1 MIESKDDLFDYFNDI
16 ERSSILE
23 GTLARKNLSKTS
35 AEVSQMTVKK
45 LNKTKYE
52 IKPTKAEQTPRK
64 IAKKQVSKIIEFEKA
79 KTSIDAK
86 KIKTKPKS
94 VAEIKK
100 EAKRRE
106 KRVLKLYKEL
116 NKNNLKRYRQRI
128 EEQEEELSQFEEEY
142 DRRRITPPKKRNF
155 ISRLHLANKYQKGKF
170 ELAEEDAEMIKNG
183 EILTSSLDKKEWK
196 AIQKYE
202 DARDD
207 IRLRKGFTAFKVAL
221 AGIALVG
228 VVLGGGYVVKTT
240 IDDMHEQ
247 FAQMEELYIHNQSK
261 ANQEMME
268 KRAASMAMNFRDQEF
283 FYEYTNGNPSLE
295 NWENL
300 PEAIQECVRN
310 PVTAAEA
317 AYNHDNDQSHF
328 YVMVDGDFTTEK
340 WEALPEEVKQY
351 IREPVSTAKEAYENG
366 KDQVYL
372 YQLSRGIIT
381 EEFWQGLP
389 SEVRQYVRNPLELAK
404 SYAKSGDELGYL
416 KELLRDGESPQKL
429 DHNFWS
435 FLPDELKEVVKDP
448 KLITPK
454 EDVELAQKNNSNE
467 EEVR

>member
-1 MIESKDDLFDYFNDI
+1 MEENDDLFNYFNDT
-16 ERSSILE
+16 EKNCMLE
-23 GTLARKNLSKTS
+23 GTLARKNFSKTG
-35 AEVSQMTVKK
+35 AKVEQIKIKK
-45 LNKTKYE
+45 VDKKRYE
-52 IKPTKAEQTPRK
+52 ISPAREEQTPRK
-64 IAKKQVSKIIEFEKA
+64 IAKRQVSKIIEFEKA

-86 KIKTKPKS
+86 KTETKPKS
-94 VAEIKK
+94 ISEIKK
-100 EAKRRE
+100 EAKQRE
-106 KRVLKLYKEL
+106 KRVSKLYKEL
-116 NKNNLKRYRQRI
+116 NKNNIKRYRQRI
-128 EEQEEELSQFEEEY
+128 KEREEELSQFEEEY
-142 DRRRITPPKKRNF
+142 DKRRITPPKKRNF
-155 ISRLHLANKYQKGKF
+155 ISRLHLASKYQKGKF
-170 ELAEEDAEMIKNG
+170 ELAEENAEMIKDG
-183 EILTSSLDKKEWK
+183 EILASSLDEKEWK
-196 AIQKYE
+196 AVQKYE

-207 IRLRKGFTAFKVAL
+207 VKLRKGWTAFKVAL
-221 AGIALVG
+221 AGIALTG
-228 VVLGGGYVVKTT
+228 VVLGGGYMVKTT

-247 FAQMEELYIHNQSK
+247 FAQMQEIYEYNQNK

-268 KRAASMAMNFRDQEF
+268 RRAASMAMNFRDQEF

-300 PEAIQECVRN
+300 PEAIKEHVRN

-317 AYNHDNDQSHF
+317 AYNHDSDQSHF
-328 YVMVDGDFTTEK
+328 YIMVDGDFTTEK

-404 SYAKSGDELGYL
+404 SYAKSGDESGYL
-416 KELLRDGESPQKL
+416 KELLRDGENPERL

-448 KLITPK
+448 KLVTPQ
-454 EDVELAQKNNSNE
+454 ENIELAQKNNSDE